1 MNRSH
6 CSSQRRKRSPAGKI
20 GIFVLFVLLMFWTLA
35 PVYWLFISAISPS
48 AELAAYPPHWFPEEQ
63 TFERLKA
70 ITLGA
75 AVRASSMQTMA
86 RPGEFF
92 QRALFNSAVVAV
104 STTVFCLALG
114 ALAGYAFARIR
125 FRGKQFLM
133 LTPLALQMLPPIA
146 LVIPLFIVIQHLGL
160 TDTRLGLII
169 VYPSF
174 LLVYVIWV
182 MTGYYQSLPKDLE
195 DAARVDGCTRMGTF
209 IRIVLPLSKPALFST
224 GLLTFLLAWD
234 EFLYALVLT
243 TSRAK
248 TLPVAIGEFSTQFG
262 VDFGM
267 MMSGGLLAS
276 IPPIIIALLFQPL
289 LIRGITAGS
298 VKG

>member
-1 MNRSH
+1 M
-6 CSSQRRKRSPAGKI
+6 RKKRPLHRKI
-20 GIFVLFVLLMFWTLA
+20 GIFLICCILMIWTLA
-35 PVYWLFISAISPS
+35 PIYWLLISAISPS
-48 AELAAYPPHWFPEEQ
+48 AELAAYPPHWFPENPS
-63 TFERLKA
+63 FERLKS

-86 RPGEFF
+86 RPGVFF
-92 QRALFNSAVVAV
+92 RRALLNSTIVAV
-104 STTVFCLALG
+104 ATTLICISLG
-114 ALAGYAFARIR
+114 ALSGYAFARIR
-125 FRGKQFLM
+125 FPGRKTLM

-146 LVIPLFIVIQHLGL
+146 LVIPLFILIQHLGL
-160 TDTRLGLII
+160 TDSRLALII
-169 VYPSF
+169 IYPSF
-174 LLVYVIWV
+174 LLVYVIWI
-182 MTGYYQSLPKDLE
+182 MTGYYQGLPKDLE
-195 DAARVDGCTRMGTF
+195 DAARVDGCSRLGTF
-209 IRIVLPLSKPALFST
+209 FRIVLPLSRPALFST

-276 IPPIIIALLFQPL
+276 LPPILIALLFQPL